1 MKIGGIQKTSLI
13 DYPNKVCAVFFA
25 SGCNFRCPYCYNP
38 ELVFNKTELIN
49 EKWIY
54 NFLEKRKNYLDAI
67 LLSGGEI
74 TIQPDF
80 IEFVKRI
87 KQYGYLVGIET
98 NGSKPDA
105 IKKLIDSRL
114 TDFIAMDIKSDLETY
129 EKAACAK
136 LDKGKI
142 KKYGYLVGIET
153 NGSNPDAIKKLID
166 NELVDF
172 IAMDLKSDLETY
184 YMAAGVKVEKEKIK
198 KSVELIKDSNVDYE
212 FRTTV
217 VPGLFNE
224 ETAIK
229 IGAWLN
235 GSKKYVLQQFNNDK
249 DMINKSF
256 KRKKPYTVDKLKK
269 FKKILENYIDEVKIS
284 GI

>member
-129 EKAACAK
+129 EKVACAR
-136 LDKGKI
+136 LDKG
-142 KKYGYLVGIET
+142 
-153 NGSNPDAIKKLID
+153 
-166 NELVDF
+166 
-172 IAMDLKSDLETY
+172 
-184 YMAAGVKVEKEKIK
+184 KIK

-269 FKKILENYIDEVKIS
+269 FKEILEPYIKDVRIK

>member
-142 KKYGYLVGIET
+142 KK
-153 NGSNPDAIKKLID
+153 
-166 NELVDF
+166 
-172 IAMDLKSDLETY
+172 
-184 YMAAGVKVEKEKIK
+184 
-198 KSVELIKDSNVDYE
+198 SVELIKDSNVDYE

-229 IGAWLN
+229 IGEWLK
-235 GSKKYVLQQFNNDK
+235 GSKKYVLQQFNNDR

-269 FKKILENYIDEVKIS
+269 FKEILEPYIKDVRIK

>member
-38 ELVFNKTELIN
+38 KLVFNKTKLID
-49 EKWIY
+49 EKYI
-54 NFLEKRKNYLDAI
+54 NKFLEERKNYLDAI

-74 TIQPDF
+74 TAKPDF
-80 IEFVKRI
+80 IEFVR
-87 KQYGYLVGIET
+87 
-98 NGSKPDA
+98 
-105 IKKLIDSRL
+105 
-114 TDFIAMDIKSDLETY
+114 
-129 EKAACAK
+129 
-136 LDKGKI
+136 KI

-235 GSKKYVLQQFNNDK
+235 GSKKYVLQQFNNDR

-256 KRKKPYTVDKLKK
+256 KRKKPYIVDKLKK
-269 FKKILENYIDEVKIS
+269 FKKILEPYIKDVRIK